1 MPDPFISLLVG
12 AIVTAIG
19 LLLFWPMRGL
29 FWRWQRARQITE
41 RVRSLSDG
49 YENFIAKSEI
59 LQAMCQE
66 L

>member
-1 MPDPFISLLVG
+1 MPDPFMSLLAG
-12 AIVTAIG
+12 ALVTASS

-29 FWRWQRARQITE
+29 FRRWQRARQITK

-59 LQAMCQE
+59 LQVMCQE